1 MPPALSKECDGCS
14 EPDGQAEVPVDKLWE
29 EAESLKSQGNESFQ
43 KTQYAQAITH
53 YKDALL
59 RLPPRVEKNPTDT
72 ARTRT
77 LVNESV
83 ADKIRDTRIKIQ
95 TNLAAAHLKLVR
107 ARFVLCGRV
116 LKHHKGAIQGCR
128 ESSQ

>member
-1 MPPALSKECDGCS
+1 MAMPPALSKECDGCA
-14 EPDGQAEVPVDKLWE
+14 EPDGQADVPVDKLWE

-72 ARTRT
+72 ARTHT

-83 ADKIRDTRIKIQ
+83 TEKIRDTRIKIQ

-107 ARFVLCGRV
+107 T
-116 LKHHKGAIQGCR
+116 
-128 ESSQ
+128 